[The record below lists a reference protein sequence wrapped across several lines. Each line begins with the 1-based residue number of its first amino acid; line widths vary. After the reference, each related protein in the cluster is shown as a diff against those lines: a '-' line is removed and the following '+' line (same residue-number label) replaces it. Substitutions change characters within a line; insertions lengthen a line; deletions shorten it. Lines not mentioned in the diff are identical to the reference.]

1 MRILPGSGKPN
12 LSDRNSIY
20 ESGTPKRVGGND
32 VGISIPSQY
41 DPESYSKFYRPA
53 VLEDDGTDA
62 KDQKTGNRDQKTGNR
77 GYYVNTGNQPYM
89 TQLNALYDQIVN
101 RKPFQYDLNGDLLYR
116 QYADQYAQLGQQAMR
131 DTMGQAAALT
141 GGYGNSY
148 AQQVGNQAYQQY
160 LTQLNAMVPE
170 FWDRAFKAW
179 QAEGDDLTNRY
190 KLAAA
195 HPSYLQSMQPRYV
208 SGGGGSDKKG
218 DGATTGTTDGEKTGW
233 YDTLNQYAQGILGLM
248 GTGNVVNGQAYN
260 PIAGIYDAQRAED
273 KKKK

>member
-1 MRILPGSGKPN
+1 
-12 LSDRNSIY
+12 
-20 ESGTPKRVGGND
+20 
-32 VGISIPSQY
+32 
-41 DPESYSKFYRPA
+41 
-53 VLEDDGTDA
+53 
-62 KDQKTGNRDQKTGNR
+62 
-77 GYYVNTGNQPYM
+77 
-89 TQLNALYDQIVN
+89 
-101 RKPFQYDLNGDLLYR
+101 
-116 QYADQYAQLGQQAMR
+116 
-131 DTMGQAAALT
+131 MGQASALT

-179 QAEGDDLTNRY
+179 QAEGDDLVNRY

-218 DGATTGTTDGEKTGW
+218 DGAKTGTTDGEKTGW
-233 YDTLNQYAQGILGLM
+233 HDTLNQYAQGILGLL
-248 GTGNVVNGQAYN
+248 GTGNAVNGQAYN
-260 PIAGIYDAQRAED
+260 PIAGIYDAQLAED